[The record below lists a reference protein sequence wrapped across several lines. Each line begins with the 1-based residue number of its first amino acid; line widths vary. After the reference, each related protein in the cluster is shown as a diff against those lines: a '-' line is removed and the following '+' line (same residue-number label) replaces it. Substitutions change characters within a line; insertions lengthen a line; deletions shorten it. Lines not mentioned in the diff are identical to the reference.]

1 MPTCQFQADN
11 RPQSYKHKHK
21 NCVIREYEQPA
32 SCLLHLRLIRRW
44 HFTGLSSHHLQEKLM
59 VPFCAQNREK
69 LSHIWGWWRE
79 GDLTTCKVEKRRWA
93 LFQRGKRQWVVSQE
107 NTEGSSSSL
116 ALTRGNKCR
125 SLMSD
130 WPLTNVCLCP
140 HLSTLIHNCLV

>member
-21 NCVIREYEQPA
+21 NGVIREYELPA

-69 LSHIWGWWRE
+69 LSPHLRLMKG
-79 GDLTTCKVEKRRWA
+79 GGPYDLQSWEKKMSS
-93 LFQRGKRQWVVSQE
+93 LQRGKRQWVVLQE

-140 HLSTLIHNCLV
+140 HLSMSIHNSLD